1 MSGELL
7 RRMVRR
13 AAVLALTLAVIGVGA
28 VSVQVAAQWRAE
40 AAPIDSAPVGM
51 DTIGGDAAAEIDRTT
66 ALSGQ
71 LDDVTSQIADLGGA
85 VSTANQSITGDSQSA
100 QALQQQLADAKS
112 RLETLQQQLKAA
124 QKRLDALN
132 AAAARQAAI
141 NASAKAAPAPT
152 AAATYHESEG
162 GHDD

>member
-1 MSGELL
+1 MSGELV
-7 RRMVRR
+7 RRLVRR
-13 AAVLALTLAVIGVGA
+13 AAVLALTLAVIGVG
-28 VSVQVAAQWRAE
+28 VGTVQVAARWRAE
-40 AAPIDSAPVGM
+40 AAPIDAAPVGM
-51 DTIGGDAAAEIDRTT
+51 DTIGGDAATEIDRTT

-71 LDDVTSQIADLGGA
+71 LDEVTSQIADLRGA
-85 VSTANQSITGDSQSA
+85 VSTASQGISGDSQSA
-100 QALQQQLADAKS
+100 RVLQQQLADTKS
-112 RLETLQQQLKAA
+112 KLEALQKQLKAA
-124 QKRLDALN
+124 QQRLDALN